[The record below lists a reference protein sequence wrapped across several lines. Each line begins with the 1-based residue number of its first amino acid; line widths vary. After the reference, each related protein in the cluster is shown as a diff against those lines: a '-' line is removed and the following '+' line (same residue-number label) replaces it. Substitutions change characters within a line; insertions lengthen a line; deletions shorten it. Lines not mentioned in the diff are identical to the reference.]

1 MVGLAS
7 ELGPPASI
15 FYRVLWL
22 IGTGQETTAL
32 FPSYMST
39 RPASFNGLRVGKYAL
54 CRTRVCEEGWQ
65 ILHLAAQNG
74 AVWAIWPVPWETE
87 LKSEERQCLGG
98 EVLSVGGAG
107 VGVSKV
113 VVVVSLFLSKLPQGA
128 PFPIQCSMD
137 MDGSLWGLSGTE
149 ML

>member
-1 MVGLAS
+1 MVSLAS
-7 ELGPPASI
+7 ELGSPASI

-22 IGTGQETTAL
+22 IGTGQETTAP

-39 RPASFNGLRVGKYAL
+39 RPASFNGPRVGKYAL
-54 CRTRVCEEGWQ
+54 CRTRACEEGWQ
-65 ILHLAAQNG
+65 IHLAAQNG

-113 VVVVSLFLSKLPQGA
+113 VVVSLFLRKLPQGA
-128 PFPIQCSMD
+128 PSPIQCS